1 VTAGTEA
8 GSAGHRFIAFI
19 LAFALFMDFVDAT
32 ILATALPT
40 IARDLTVPVEKLSTL
55 LTAYL
60 LALAIFIPISG
71 WLADRWGARNVFAAG
86 LIAFVASSLLCAAS
100 GSLSALIAA
109 RFAQGAAGAIMV
121 PVSRLILLRSVR
133 KAHMV
138 NATSWLIMPSLLG
151 PIIGP
156 PLGGL
161 IVTHLDWRW
170 IFYVNLPFG
179 VAGAALVLAKI
190 PDLRESRRRPLE
202 LGGLLLSAMSLGA
215 LLLGF
220 EAAGRPGEAM
230 RAVLLL
236 LGGLGVGLLYVAY
249 ARRAA
254 HPVLD
259 LRLLGDHSFRL
270 SLMAGALT
278 RVTQGAQPFLLPL
291 MLQVGFG
298 FSPTISGAIIVALP
312 IGALSAKAVATPMLR
327 RLGFRNS
334 LIVNGIGGP
343 ICYGLAG
350 CFSAST
356 PVPLMV
362 AVLLLAGF
370 FMSFQFSAYNVVA
383 FESIEPERMSAA
395 SSFYFTFQQLQLSFG
410 VCAGAFALQAIMA
423 AAGRT
428 APAAGDFGSALLAAS
443 LVTLAATLVH
453 MRFAPDAGAAMSGR
467 ATLDE
472 LSEAQV

>member
-1 VTAGTEA
+1 VTAGREP

-40 IARDLTVPVEKLSTL
+40 IARDLAVPVEKLSTL

-86 LIAFVASSLLCAAS
+86 LLAFVASSLLCAAS
-100 GSLSALIAA
+100 GSLETLIAA

-121 PVSRLILLRSVR
+121 PVSRLILLRTVP

-161 IVTHLDWRW
+161 IVTNLDWRW

-179 VAGAALVLAKI
+179 LAGAALVLARI
-190 PDLRESRRRPLE
+190 PNLGGSRPRAFDLR
-202 LGGLLLSAMSLGA
+202 GFLLSAVSLGA

-220 EAAGRPGEAM
+220 ETAGRPGETTKAM
-230 RAVLLL
+230 LLL
-236 LGGLGVGLLYVAY
+236 LAGLAVGLLYIFH

-259 LRLLGDHSFRL
+259 LRLLRDRSFRL

-298 FSPTISGAIIVALP
+298 FTPAGSGAIIVAIP
-312 IGALSAKAVATPMLR
+312 IGALCAKSIATPMIR
-327 RLGFRNS
+327 RLGFRTS

-356 PVPLMV
+356 PVPVMV

-383 FESIEPERMSAA
+383 FEGIEPERMSAA

-410 VCAGAFALQAIMA
+410 VCTGAFALQAIMG
-423 AAGRT
+423 AAGRS
-428 APAAGDFGSALLAAS
+428 APAAGDFGAALLAAS
-443 LVTLAATLVH
+443 LITLCATVVH

-467 ATLDE
+467 AR
-472 LSEAQV
+472 EAASQV